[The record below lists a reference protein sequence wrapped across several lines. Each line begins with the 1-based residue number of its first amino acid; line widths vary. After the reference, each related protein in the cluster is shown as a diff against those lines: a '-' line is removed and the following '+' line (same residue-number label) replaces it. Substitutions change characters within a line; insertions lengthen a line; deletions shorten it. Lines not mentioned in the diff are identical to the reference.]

1 MNQLELRLLALEQ
14 INERQDKAISQ
25 LEKRLNDS
33 IQQLNEIS
41 AKINLLEEKSI
52 SASRSKSSKT
62 NKSNS

>member
-25 LEKRLNDS
+25 LEKNLNDS

-41 AKINLLEEKSI
+41 AKVKLLEGKSF
-52 SASRSKSSKT
+52 STSRSRSSKT
-62 NKSNS
+62 IKTES

>member
-25 LEKRLNDS
+25 LEKKLNDS
-33 IQQLNEIS
+33 IEQLNEIS
-41 AKINLLEEKSI
+41 AKVNLLEEKSI

>member
-25 LEKRLNDS
+25 LEKKLNDS

-41 AKINLLEEKSI
+41 AKVNLLEEKSI

>member
-33 IQQLNEIS
+33 LQQ
-41 AKINLLEEKSI
+41 INDLSDKVKLLEVKS
-52 SASRSKSSKT
+52 SSLSRSKSSKT
-62 NKSNS
+62 NKVEN